1 MTTKVIGVLGL
12 VVMLAALYFAL
23 IFAPADALQGAYY
36 RILYFHIPQGILSYA
51 FVIVLGF
58 VSVMYLA
65 KNDMKWD
72 RFGQCAAEVGLLVGS
87 MSIASGMIWAKP
99 AWGVYWAWDARLT
112 FQLLLVL
119 LLVAYLMLRACPPN
133 REKRATLSC
142 AFGLL
147 AVIDLPFNYFSIYWW
162 RTQHPQP
169 VISPG
174 GGGMDPDMNLA
185 LLVSFIAWT
194 LIYTYLWMQRLQI
207 AKVEDEVEYI
217 DHVVRSI

>member
-1 MTTKVIGVLGL
+1 
-12 VVMLAALYFAL
+12 MLAALYFAL
-23 IFAPADALQGAYY
+23 IFALADALQGAYY

-58 VSVMYLA
+58 ASVMYLA

-119 LLVAYLMLRACPPN
+119 LLVAYLMLRACLPN
-133 REKRATLSC
+133 QEKRATLSC

-162 RTQHPQP
+162 RTQHP
-169 VISPG
+169 SP
-174 GGGMDPDMNLA
+174 
-185 LLVSFIAWT
+185 
-194 LIYTYLWMQRLQI
+194 
-207 AKVEDEVEYI
+207 
-217 DHVVRSI
+217 